1 MEPRHA
7 LGLAPQKCITGK
19 LLENTWLV
27 VRILSRKNMDED
39 MEEGEGEEEEKGVK
53 EMKSWKNG

>member
-1 MEPRHA
+1 M
-7 LGLAPQKCITGK
+7 
-19 LLENTWLV
+19 

-53 EMKSWKNG
+53 EMKSWKNR